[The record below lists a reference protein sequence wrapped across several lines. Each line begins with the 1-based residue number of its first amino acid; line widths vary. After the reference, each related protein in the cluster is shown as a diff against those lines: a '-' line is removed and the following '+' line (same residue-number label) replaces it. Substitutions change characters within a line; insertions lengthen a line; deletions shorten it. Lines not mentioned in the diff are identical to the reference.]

1 MKAITIAD
9 QPWLSMKRTVRITID
24 GIKYRLFRAS
34 VTVAVI
40 TLAVA
45 FLMNILAESLI
56 KRNIASNTR
65 ERIQNARKIYDWSAK
80 LSSPGSHE
88 SIVYEI
94 AKAEPTSDIY
104 KETQRF
110 AGISDADMSAFQQL
124 SQKAVFLID
133 FFEDLDYAKR
143 RSMIHRAEG
152 LGILEHLS
160 KPEAMESFK
169 VALSRIKSI
178 HFEMPMEELEKLIAQ
193 YGVIKETTDKILAS
207 RAQAIAA
214 ATAKL
219 NGRTLLQALSDA
231 DKDFG
236 GVIRDSGFL
245 FDQEK
250 TAGEIS
256 LQAKKLL
263 DTLRLEKSMEVRIT
277 HIFPI
282 KEGAAK
288 PEKKVEFPYRQL
300 LAQQANVLPADVN
313 VVMMWKH
320 LESKRF
326 ATKYL
331 AKMQEVEALAQK
343 AQATDEEGATVVL
356 EGISAEEAAVNGM
369 TAERMVELA
378 RGRTENDALV
388 RAERLT
394 LDAGKGF
401 MGLGERLAW
410 LLFVSMLV
418 CGIGITNAMM
428 MAVTERF
435 NEIATLKCLGALDG
449 FIMIMFVLES
459 CFMGLVGGLIG
470 SVLGGIIGLSRM
482 LVSFGSAFF
491 SAIPL
496 GDLMLGMVISILLGT
511 LLAAISAVIPS
522 YKAARLA
529 PMEAMRVE

>member
-9 QPWLSMKRTVRITID
+9 QPWLSMKRTVKITID

-56 KRNIASNTR
+56 KRNVAANTR
-65 ERIQNARKIYDWSAK
+65 ERIHNARRIYDWSAK
-80 LSSPGSHE
+80 LSSPGSPE
-88 SIVYEI
+88 SIVDEI
-94 AKAEPTSDIY
+94 AKAEKTSDIY
-104 KETQRF
+104 QETQRF
-110 AGISDADMSAFQQL
+110 AALSDAEMANFQAL
-124 SQKAVFLID
+124 SQKTVSLIE
-133 FFEDLDYAKR
+133 FFDNLDYAKR

-152 LGILEHLS
+152 LGILDHLA
-160 KPEAMESFK
+160 KPDAMETFK

-178 HFEMPMEELEKLIAQ
+178 HFEMPMEELDKLLAQ
-193 YGVIKETTDKILAS
+193 NGLIKKTTDSILQA
-207 RAQAIAA
+207 RAKAIAA

-219 NGRTLLQALSDA
+219 NGRTLLQALADA
-231 DKDFG
+231 EKDFG
-236 GVIRDSGFL
+236 GVIREAGFI

-250 TAGEIS
+250 TAPEIS
-256 LQAKKLL
+256 FQAKKLL
-263 DTLRLEKSMEVRIT
+263 DTLRLEKSMEIRIT
-277 HIFPI
+277 HLYPP
-282 KEGAAK
+282 KEEGGK
-288 PEKKVEFPYRQL
+288 PEKKVEFPFRQL
-300 LAQQANVLPADVN
+300 LAQQANVLPSDVN

-320 LESKRF
+320 LESKKF
-326 ATKYL
+326 AAKYL
-331 AKMQEVEALAQK
+331 AKMMEVETISQK
-343 AQATDEEGATVVL
+343 AQTPEADGSTIVL
-356 EGISAEEAAVNGM
+356 EGVSAEEVAINGL
-369 TAERMVELA
+369 TAERMVDLA
-378 RGRTENDALV
+378 RGRTENAALV

-459 CFMGLVGGLIG
+459 CFMGLVGGVIG
-470 SVLGGIIGLSRM
+470 SILGGIIGLSRM

-496 GDLMLGMVISILLGT
+496 GDLMLGMIISVLLGT
-511 LLAAISAVIPS
+511 LLAAVSAVIPS

>member
-1 MKAITIAD
+1 
-9 QPWLSMKRTVRITID
+9 
-24 GIKYRLFRAS
+24 
-34 VTVAVI
+34 
-40 TLAVA
+40 
-45 FLMNILAESLI
+45 
-56 KRNIASNTR
+56 
-65 ERIQNARKIYDWSAK
+65 
-80 LSSPGSHE
+80 
-88 SIVYEI
+88 
-94 AKAEPTSDIY
+94 
-104 KETQRF
+104 
-110 AGISDADMSAFQQL
+110 
-124 SQKAVFLID
+124 
-133 FFEDLDYAKR
+133 
-143 RSMIHRAEG
+143 
-152 LGILEHLS
+152 
-160 KPEAMESFK
+160 
-169 VALSRIKSI
+169 
-178 HFEMPMEELEKLIAQ
+178 
-193 YGVIKETTDKILAS
+193 
-207 RAQAIAA
+207 
-214 ATAKL
+214 
-219 NGRTLLQALSDA
+219 
-231 DKDFG
+231 
-236 GVIRDSGFL
+236 
-245 FDQEK
+245 
-250 TAGEIS
+250 
-256 LQAKKLL
+256 
-263 DTLRLEKSMEVRIT
+263 
-277 HIFPI
+277 
-282 KEGAAK
+282 
-288 PEKKVEFPYRQL
+288 
-300 LAQQANVLPADVN
+300 
-313 VVMMWKH
+313 MMWKH

>member
-9 QPWLSMKRTVRITID
+9 QPWLSMKRTVKITID

-56 KRNIASNTR
+56 KRNVAANTR
-65 ERIQNARKIYDWSAK
+65 ERIHNARKIYDWSAK
-80 LSSPGSHE
+80 LSSPGSPE
-88 SIVYEI
+88 SVVDEI
-94 AKAEPTSDIY
+94 AKADPTSDIY

-110 AGISDADMSAFQQL
+110 AALSDAEMGQFQEL
-124 SQKAVFLID
+124 SRKVVFLIE
-133 FFEDLDYAKR
+133 FFDSLDYAKR

-152 LGILEHLS
+152 LGILDQLAR
-160 KPEAMESFK
+160 PDGMEAFK

-178 HFEMPMEELEKLIAQ
+178 HFEMPMEELDGLVAQ
-193 YGVIKETTDKILAS
+193 NDTIKNITGRILEA
-207 RAQAIAA
+207 RAKAIAA

-219 NGRTLLQALSDA
+219 NGRTLLKALSDV

-236 GVIRDSGFL
+236 DVIRGAGFI

-250 TAGEIS
+250 TAPEIAV
-256 LQAKKLL
+256 QANKLL
-263 DTLRLEKSMEVRIT
+263 DTLRLEKSMEIRIT
-277 HIFPI
+277 HLYPP
-282 KEGAAK
+282 KEEGTK
-288 PEKKVEFPYRQL
+288 QEKKVEFPFRQL
-300 LAQQANVLPADVN
+300 LAQQANVLPSDVN

-320 LESKRF
+320 LESKKF
-326 ATKYL
+326 AVKYL
-331 AKMQEVEALAQK
+331 AKMREVEAVSLK
-343 AQATDEEGATVVL
+343 AQSTESDGSTIIL
-356 EGISAEEAAVNGM
+356 EGVSEDEVAINGM
-369 TAERMVELA
+369 TAGRMVELA
-378 RGRTENDALV
+378 RGRTENAALV
-388 RAERLT
+388 RAERQT

-459 CFMGLVGGLIG
+459 CFMGLVGGIIG
-470 SVLGGIIGLSRM
+470 SILGGIIGLSRM
-482 LVSFGSAFF
+482 LVTFGSAFF

-496 GDLMLGMVISILLGT
+496 GDLVLGMLISVILGT

>member
-9 QPWLSMKRTVRITID
+9 QPWLSMKRTVKITID

-45 FLMNILAESLI
+45 FLMNILSESLI
-56 KRNIASNTR
+56 KRNVAANTR
-65 ERIQNARKIYDWSAK
+65 ERIQTSRKIYDWSAK
-80 LSSPGSHE
+80 LSSPGSPE
-88 SIVYEI
+88 SIVFET
-94 AKAEPTSDIY
+94 ADASAESDIY
-104 KETQRF
+104 KENQQF
-110 AGISDADMSAFQQL
+110 AALSDADMASFQAI
-124 SQKAVFLID
+124 SKKTVFLIN

-152 LGILEHLS
+152 LGILEHLAN
-160 KPEAMESFK
+160 PEAMETFK

-178 HFEMPMEELEKLIAQ
+178 HFEMPMDELDKLVKQ
-193 YGVIKETTDKILAS
+193 YGTITDITNKILAA
-207 RAQAIAA
+207 RTQAIAA
-214 ATAKL
+214 VTAKL
-219 NGRTLLQALSDA
+219 NGRTLLQALA
-231 DKDFG
+231 DSEKDFG
-236 GVIRDSGFL
+236 ATIREAGFI
-245 FDQEK
+245 FDQQK
-250 TAGEIS
+250 TAPEIS
-256 LQAKKLL
+256 TQAKKLL
-263 DTLRLEKSMEVRIT
+263 DTLRLEKSMEIRIT
-277 HIFPI
+277 HIFPP
-282 KEGAAK
+282 KEENAK
-288 PEKKVEFPYRQL
+288 PEKKVEFPFRQL

-320 LESKRF
+320 LESKKF
-326 ATKYL
+326 AARYLTK
-331 AKMQEVEALAQK
+331 MHEVEQLAQK
-343 AQATDEEGATVVL
+343 SLTTEADGSSIVL
-356 EGISAEEAAVNGM
+356 EGISAEEAAVDDL
-369 TAERMVELA
+369 TADRMVELA
-378 RGRTENDALV
+378 RGRTENAALV

-428 MAVTERF
+428 MAVTERV

-459 CFMGLVGGLIG
+459 CFMGLVGGIIG
-470 SVLGGIIGLSRM
+470 SILGGIIGLSRM

-491 SAIPL
+491 TAIPL
-496 GDLMLGMVISILLGT
+496 GDLMLGMLISILLGT